1 MNIVYAEEFRKQFH
15 KLPSPIQKQFKIQE
29 KRFKTD
35 WRDSRLHC
43 KKLKG
48 SSTAFSFRVTRSWR
62 VLFAFV
68 DAETTLFATIGHRKD
83 VYR

>member
-1 MNIVYAEEFRKQFH
+1 MNIVYAEEFKKQFH
-15 KLPSPIQKQFKIQE
+15 KLPSPLQKQFKIQE
-29 KRFKTD
+29 KRFKAD
-35 WRDSRLHC
+35 WRDPRLHC

-68 DAETTLFATIGHRKD
+68 DTETALFATIGHRRN